1 MKKIMFIS
9 DIHGSAT
16 CVEKAIKAYKKEKP
30 DVLIVLGD
38 ILYHGPRN
46 PLPEGYDPKGVI
58 KQLNE
63 LQDDIIA
70 VRGNCD
76 AEVDQMVLDFD
87 IMQGE
92 ARLWIDATQI
102 FATHGHLY
110 ANQPPQNLK
119 SGSVFIQGHTHVPI
133 VKKTEQGVWH
143 VNPGSITLPK
153 EGHPKTYAIFE
164 DKKITVKTIEGDC
177 YIEQDLRV

>member
-9 DIHGSAT
+9 DIHGSLT
-16 CVEKAIKAYKKEKP
+16 CLQEAIEAYQREKP
-30 DVLIVLGD
+30 DKLVILGD

-46 PLPEGYDPKGVI
+46 PLPSGYDPKGVI
-58 KQLNE
+58 QVLNG
-63 LQDDIIA
+63 LKDTIIA

-76 AEVDQMVLDFD
+76 AEVDQMVLDFS

-92 ARLWIDATQI
+92 TRLWLETTEI

-110 ANQPPQNLK
+110 ENQPPELLNR
-119 SGSVFIQGHTHVPI
+119 GSIFIQGHTHIPMI
-133 VKKTEQGVWH
+133 QKNHQGVWH

-164 DKKITVKTIEGDC
+164 NKKITVKTIKGDC
-177 YIEQDLRV
+177 YIEQEITL